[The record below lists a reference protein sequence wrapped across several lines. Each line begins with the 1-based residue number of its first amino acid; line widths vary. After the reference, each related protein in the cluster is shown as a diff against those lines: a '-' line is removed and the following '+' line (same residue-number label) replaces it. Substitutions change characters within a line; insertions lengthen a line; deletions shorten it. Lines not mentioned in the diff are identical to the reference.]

1 MLMGGLFVG
10 LFIIA
15 MMAFAVNIG
24 QNYNQTANTMTS
36 NQLNLTGIQRNLNE
50 TSSNA
55 FKWKNSFWSS
65 IPFIGVGIVIIQTL
79 FDVGKLIA
87 GSFFGGIG
95 LFFTILVNIF
105 GVPTLVIGVLM
116 TAALVGLIVAI
127 NAWYTGRQ

>member
-65 IPFIGVGIVIIQTL
+65 IPVIGVGIVIIQTL

-87 GSFFGGIG
+87 ESFFGGIG